1 MNNNLKKQLNISF
14 NSNKFFYELKQIIVD
29 DDEVCKFFPSLM
41 VVNWKFLEKLCMR
54 HFNEFLIYLS
64 NNNIIITSENK
75 NEHWIPVDEI
85 ITIIFPHYEST
96 LDDENDII
104 DEVFPLYETM
114 EEIFVRAVT
123 YN

>member
-1 MNNNLKKQLNISF
+1 
-14 NSNKFFYELKQIIVD
+14 
-29 DDEVCKFFPSLM
+29 M